1 MMNSIPT
8 LLTFSRFIIAIIT
21 SGLLFLSSGYAV
33 LIALIL
39 FVLASLSDA
48 LDGALARRR
57 NIQSKFGAFLDPIA
71 DKFLVFLVLISLVYH
86 RESNILFILTILII
100 SREIFIISLREWI
113 ATSSKDKLLP
123 VSSFGKAKTII
134 QMTGIS
140 LVIAAPIVNMS
151 YYYEFSILILM
162 ICKLR
167 YQLSL
172 LQEELFNHSFQLLQW
187 QDKQGL
193 QIWLL
198 FQMFKKIFPEY

>member
-71 DKFLVFLVLISLVYH
+71 DKFLVFLEKH
-86 RESNILFILTILII
+86 
-100 SREIFIISLREWI
+100 
-113 ATSSKDKLLP
+113 
-123 VSSFGKAKTII
+123 
-134 QMTGIS
+134 
-140 LVIAAPIVNMS
+140 
-151 YYYEFSILILM
+151 
-162 ICKLR
+162 
-167 YQLSL
+167 
-172 LQEELFNHSFQLLQW
+172 
-187 QDKQGL
+187 
-193 QIWLL
+193 
-198 FQMFKKIFPEY
+198 

>member
-8 LLTFSRFIIAIIT
+8 LLTFSRFIIAKIT

-86 RESNILFILTILII
+86 RESNILFILTI
-100 SREIFIISLREWI
+100 FIISLREWI
-113 ATSSKDKLLP
+113 ATSSKDKLLA
-123 VSSFGKAKTII
+123 VSSFGKTKTII

-162 ICKLR
+162 IGTTLGFYSAIK
-167 YQLSL
+167 Y
-172 LQEELFNHSFQLLQW
+172 
-187 QDKQGL
+187 
-193 QIWLL
+193 
-198 FQMFKKIFPEY
+198 FKESISYIKGSV